1 LKSLS
6 KGEDVYNGIH
16 ISRKIQQLHSRKH
29 VMKMVDHWKSSFH
42 IAEFG
47 EILSQSKDDDFVEI
61 VVIVTHDIFFILT
74 YKSVVKISFQ
84 GAPL

>member
-1 LKSLS
+1 
-6 KGEDVYNGIH
+6 
-16 ISRKIQQLHSRKH
+16 
-29 VMKMVDHWKSSFH
+29 MVDHWKSSFH